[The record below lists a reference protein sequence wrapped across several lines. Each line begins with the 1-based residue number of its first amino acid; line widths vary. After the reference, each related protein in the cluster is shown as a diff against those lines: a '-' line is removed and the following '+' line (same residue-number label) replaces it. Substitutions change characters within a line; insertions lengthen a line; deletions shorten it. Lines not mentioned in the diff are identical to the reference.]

1 MRDQIGHGVDFIKIY
16 ADYRWGPFGKAM
28 PTFSIDEIKLMVETA
43 ASSGRMV
50 VAHAATKEGM
60 RRAILGG
67 VKTIEHGD
75 EADEE
80 IYSLMKQHNVALC
93 PTLAAGEAILTYRG
107 WNKSNDSLPDRI
119 KEKQKSFKAALK
131 SGIKILMGGDVGVF
145 NHGDNVREM
154 ILMKEYGMEAKD
166 ILKSATLVNAT
177 VFGLTDRGQIKKD
190 KIADLIALD
199 GNPIENINAINK
211 VSFVM
216 LAGKIIKE

>member
-1 MRDQIGHGVDFIKIY
+1 
-16 ADYRWGPFGKAM
+16 
-28 PTFSIDEIKLMVETA
+28 
-43 ASSGRMV
+43 
-50 VAHAATKEGM
+50 
-60 RRAILGG
+60 
-67 VKTIEHGD
+67 
-75 EADEE
+75 
-80 IYSLMKQHNVALC
+80 
-93 PTLAAGEAILTYRG
+93 
-107 WNKSNDSLPDRI
+107 
-119 KEKQKSFKAALK
+119 
-131 SGIKILMGGDVGVF
+131 
-145 NHGDNVREM
+145 M

>member
-1 MRDQIGHGVDFIKIY
+1 M
-16 ADYRWGPFGKAM
+16 
-28 PTFSIDEIKLMVETA
+28 
-43 ASSGRMV
+43 
-50 VAHAATKEGM
+50 
-60 RRAILGG
+60 
-67 VKTIEHGD
+67 
-75 EADEE
+75 
-80 IYSLMKQHNVALC
+80 
-93 PTLAAGEAILTYRG
+93 
-107 WNKSNDSLPDRI
+107 PDRI

-131 SGIKILMGGDVGVF
+131 SGVKILMGGDVGVF

-216 LAGKIIKE
+216 LAGKIIKEMCIRDSHLPFAQ